1 MAEKEV
7 SFLTDRSIGGRF
19 KRALAVAL
27 PSIALARKDPYLV
40 KALYDKEEEF
50 GKLDRQDASDL
61 IKTTASSITDLI
73 TKNKATRKNR
83 VNSNL
88 ESLTAL
94 KGKFPELENADIALI
109 QKRGLGGTLEK
120 IKTKFNLDNLNGI
133 VTMLKENTDLTAETP
148 TSKVPNMT
156 LNELAEALA
165 IPAKNIDLQMKQI
178 RSQPSSGPITSFVTG
193 EMFDDEK
200 GVDLTPR
207 IQNIVKSADVS
218 QAVDTAKEKELQA
231 YFDTKKDIF
240 TEAGKVAKRIT
251 SLGAK
256 EDIGEE
262 KMAKVAEAA
271 VAKRLGLS
279 VSISTQ
285 GDVIYAQDAKKYE
298 KVVPRIAQIIKQKA
312 LSLKIEGP
320 KLDDPRFYTNQ
331 SAIDQVINENFK
343 VEGDVAEGKGK
354 DRPQGFI
361 LKSLQDVGLEKISE
375 NTGPVKKNKKDTTV
389 EPLRGRQ
396 INKMYKDEVK
406 NIKDAYDKLLI
417 EINKEKRQSVKQSRR
432 NAAKQKYLQD
442 LSDAKSKYRQMFL
455 DNNLKPSDYGL

>member
-73 TKNKATRKNR
+73 TKNKATRKSR

-120 IKTKFNLDNLNGI
+120 IKTKFNLDDLNGI

-165 IPAKNIDLQMKQI
+165 PAAKNVDLQMKQI

-193 EMFDDEK
+193 EMFSDEK

-218 QAVDTAKEKELQA
+218 QAVDTDATREFREFAAKN
-231 YFDTKKDIF
+231 TDIF
-240 TEAGKVAKRIT
+240 TKAGEEAKRISELQSKDVMGEKDILKEAPKTILKYLGVEFST
-251 SLGAK
+251 SPN
-256 EDIGEE
+256 GE
-262 KMAKVAEAA
+262 
-271 VAKRLGLS
+271 
-279 VSISTQ
+279 IIYQ
-285 GDVIYAQDAKKYE
+285 GDAKKY
-298 KVVPRIAQIIKQKA
+298 AQALPSLASDVKEKA
-312 LSLKIEGP
+312 L
-320 KLDDPRFYTNQ
+320 KLRKDLADRDNPEFITVQ
-331 SAIDQVINENFK
+331 SAMERIINGAFNIE
-343 VEGDVAEGKGK
+343 DGKYK
-354 DRPQGFI
+354 PKGFVLDKLNE
-361 LKSLQDVGLEKISE
+361 LKLQDKQEDDDDEDTGKRSLRYLKNAYKIALEQNDQELEDKIKE
-375 NTGPVKKNKKDTTV
+375 IQNQKLFKNEEARRITAA
-389 EPLRGRQ
+389 R
-396 INKMYKDEVK
+396 NKHKS
-406 NIKDAYDKLLI
+406 
-417 EINKEKRQSVKQSRR
+417 EKRRIRGV
-432 NAAKQKYLQD
+432 
-442 LSDAKSKYRQMFL
+442 YRQL
-455 DNNLKPSDYGL
+455 AINNDHNPDLVAP